1 MEKTVKIL
9 LSSKALYKALY
20 SLDLDYR
27 DEDSIIRIE
36 VSGGKMVIDTYA
48 IDVEHKGDGL
58 VEMRAARLVYLRGIL
73 SRVEESPVVLIIN
86 GDNLF
91 LSEIYI

>member
-1 MEKTVKIL
+1 MEQPVKIL

-20 SLDLDYR
+20 SLGLYNR

-48 IDVEHKGDGL
+48 LDVDHKGDGL
-58 VEMRAARLVYLRGIL
+58 VEMRAARLVYLRSIL
-73 SRVEESPVVLIIN
+73 SRVEESPIVLMIN
-86 GDNLF
+86 GDNLY